1 MRTRKSWLTAAI
13 AAGVCLLLFGNRGF
27 RRLVRQT
34 LELRHLRRDFD
45 ALRKEE
51 AELRSRVDA
60 ASRSDRVLESEA
72 RSQLGLIRPGEI
84 EYRFPPPNKD
94 ER

>member
-1 MRTRKSWLTAAI
+1 MRTRKRWLTAAI

-27 RRLVRQT
+27 RRLLRQT

-51 AELRSRVDA
+51 AELRSRVEA
-60 ASRSDRVLESEA
+60 ASRSDHVLEAEA
-72 RSQLGLIRPGEI
+72 RSQLGLIKPGEI
-84 EYRFPPPNKD
+84 EYRFPPPDQEK
-94 ER
+94 R

>member
-1 MRTRKSWLTAAI
+1 MRTRKRWLTAVI

-34 LELRHLRRDFD
+34 LELRHLRRNFD

-51 AELRSRVDA
+51 AELRSRVEA
-60 ASRSDRVLESEA
+60 ASRSDRVLEAEA
-72 RSQLGLIRPGEI
+72 RSQLGLIKAGEI
-84 EYRFPPPNKD
+84 EYRFPPPAKED
-94 ER
+94 R

>member
-1 MRTRKSWLTAAI
+1 MRTRNRWLSAAI

-27 RRLVRQT
+27 RRLVYQT
-34 LELRHLRRDFD
+34 LELRHLRRDFE

-51 AELRSRVDA
+51 AELRSRGEA
-60 ASRSDRVLESEA
+60 ASRSDRVLEAEA
-72 RSQLGLIRPGEI
+72 RSQLGLIKPGEI
-84 EYRFPPPNKD
+84 EYRFPPPSKD

>member
-1 MRTRKSWLTAAI
+1 MRARNRWFTAAI

-34 LELRHLRRDFD
+34 VELRHLRRDFD

-51 AELRSRVDA
+51 AQLRSKVDA
-60 ASRSDRVLESEA
+60 ASHSDRVLEAEA
-72 RSQLGLIRPGEI
+72 RSQLGLIKPGEI

-94 ER
+94 EQ